1 MFQVG
6 VSFEAVCNNTP
17 GRPPDDLQSQGR
29 PWVLSDYQ
37 IIILSDYQIISLSY
51 YQIIRKYWKIAKL
64 PREVKIS
71 YAFAYVF
78 AASAASAAKC
88 FHTEGP
94 RAPVSL
100 GPGPKPLCGSILLL
114 KLLK

>member
-1 MFQVG
+1 MRRFTASIHCVDSG
-6 VSFEAVCNNTP
+6 
-17 GRPPDDLQSQGR
+17 
-29 PWVLSDYQ
+29 
-37 IIILSDYQIISLSY
+37 
-51 YQIIRKYWKIAKL
+51 
-64 PREVKIS
+64 PRDSEIS

-94 RAPVSL
+94 RAPAGL

-114 KLLK
+114 KLLKQQKHKPKAQSPKCWPFGP